1 MIIELFGPPGAGKTT
16 FARALTARLRERGH
30 LAELWLS
37 YRPTEGVPVLD
48 SYGASAGRYPA
59 GRYQN
64 VVIHR
69 LRRPLS
75 EMLMIARHP
84 FANSRDVRTA
94 VHLVKLLP
102 PTNIFASIKN
112 GQYISRLSHAWH
124 EKSRAGHIVLFDQ
137 GFVQAVCSLALL
149 AGVTND
155 ASIANA
161 LDHAPIS
168 DLLIRLEAPL
178 EVLKIRLHDRRRLQ
192 SMIEQLFEA
201 DLKTSLASVAMID
214 RLDRLL
220 LQRGRSVLSASS
232 LDQRSLGESVNIV
245 EKEIIEKFQ
254 NRAQRSS
261 VTTTVR
267 VAASHHGEDRHE

>member
-16 FARALTARLRERGH
+16 FARSLTARLRERGH

-37 YRPTEGVPVLD
+37 YRPTEGLPVLD
-48 SYGASAGRYPA
+48 SSGASAGRYPA

-64 VVIHR
+64 VVMHR

-102 PTNIFASIKN
+102 PTNIFASIKK

-124 EKSRAGHIVLFDQ
+124 EKSGAEHIVLFDQ

-155 ASIANA
+155 ASIADA
-161 LDHAPIS
+161 LDYAPIS

-178 EVLKIRLHDRRRLQ
+178 EVLKIRLNDRRRLQ
-192 SMIEQLFEA
+192 STIEQLFEA
-201 DLKTSLASVAMID
+201 DLKTSLASIYMID
-214 RLDRLL
+214 RVHALL
-220 LQRGRSVLSASS
+220 LQRGRYVLTASS
-232 LDQRSLGESVNIV
+232 VDHHSLGESLDAI
-245 EKEIIEKFQ
+245 EKEVVWKLQ
-254 NRAQRSS
+254 SRAQQSSEPTRARS
-261 VTTTVR
+261 
-267 VAASHHGEDRHE
+267 AAPPHGGDRYG